1 MRGAAAAV
9 GMPEGQR
16 IGIWMAR
23 GASGGGGSPG
33 KGAEQSLVAIKDKIL
48 GLPAMCSRPLTEF
61 DWLHGDVR
69 DLRERYAHSFRV
81 EDRGAGHWQTVELG
95 GRPPRVLVR
104 RPGQVLRSGR
114 RIPYFHGGRPRC

>member
-1 MRGAAAAV
+1 MERAAPSA
-9 GMPEGQR
+9 
-16 IGIWMAR
+16 
-23 GASGGGGSPG
+23 GGSPR
-33 KGAEQSLVAIKDKIL
+33 KGAEPSLVTIKDKIL

-95 GRPPRVLVR
+95 GRSLRLLIQ
-104 RPGQVLRSGR
+104 RPGQLLRSDR
-114 RIPYFHGGRPRC
+114 AILYFHGGGW